1 MTDAWTFREGV
12 NKEHVFDLLQCVV
25 EIVDALNEL
34 KDVDEDSAGLQAILS
49 ARRTSIQ
56 LRKLLLDG
64 NRSLIQELLYR
75 SLFPSAQAPFSAR

>member
-34 KDVDEDSAGLQAILS
+34 KDVDEDSAGVAGDPVYTAYLHT
-49 ARRTSIQ
+49 TSEAASG
-56 LRKLLLDG
+56 RKRLF
-64 NRSLIQELLYR
+64 IQELLYR